1 VKFEIRY
8 PTGTRH
14 EIELEGTVA
23 TVGRDPTCDIVVND
37 AKCSRR
43 HAVLEAGAQ
52 GIAIRDTGSA
62 NGVMVNGRRVERAAL
77 DEGDVVQLGDV
88 SLKVLPENVP
98 MTLLMGEDE
107 APGVIGGP
115 PHPSPKP
122 PPPRP
127 LPQPAGVGRGAG
139 PASFPDLTVQA
150 PPAAAPVPP
159 PLQTIP
165 SQTGPIPRPLTIALL
180 SALFLVGGL
189 LAAVGGLAWTAL
201 GHGGWAP
208 LLCGLGLLVLGTAVG
223 AGLWQRTPW
232 ARLLL
237 IATAGVSIFTCVF
250 LPTGVAVLIYALRS
264 EVRLQFMSRGDL
276 RGVAPRDVARVLD
289 DSSDLAF
296 AGAILGSL
304 LVCLVLAIAAAVGVR
319 AVLG

>member
-1 VKFEIRY
+1 MKFEIRY

-23 TVGRDPTCDIVVND
+23 TVGRDPSCDIVLND

-62 NGVMVNGRRVERAAL
+62 NGVVVNGRRVERAAL

-88 SLKVLPENVP
+88 SLKVLPDDVP
-98 MTLLMGEDE
+98 MTLLMGENE
-107 APGVIGGP
+107 TPGVIGEP
-115 PHPSPKP
+115 PHPLPKP
-122 PPPRP
+122 GVIRP
-127 LPQPAGVGRGAG
+127 VPQPTG
-139 PASFPDLTVQA
+139 PGGGPGPVSFPDVTVQA
-150 PPAAAPVPP
+150 PPAPPVPP
-159 PLQTIP
+159 PLQTAP
-165 SQTGPIPRPLTIALL
+165 SRTGAIPRPLTITLL

-201 GHGGWAP
+201 GRGGWAP
-208 LLCGLGLLVLGTAVG
+208 VLCGLGLLVLGTTIG
-223 AGLWQRTPW
+223 AGLWQRSPW

-237 IATAGVSIFTCVF
+237 IAAAGVGVLTCVF
-250 LPTGVAVLIYALRS
+250 LPASVAVLIYALRS
-264 EVRLQFMSRGDL
+264 EVRLQFTSRGDL
-276 RGVAPRDVARVLD
+276 RGVAPRDVERVLD

>member
-1 VKFEIRY
+1 MKFEIRY

-23 TVGRDPTCDIVVND
+23 TVGRDPSCDIVVND

-88 SLKVLPENVP
+88 SLKVLPESVP
-98 MTLLMGEDE
+98 MTLLMDEGE
-107 APGVIGGP
+107 APGVLGEP
-115 PHPSPKP
+115 PRPSPKP
-122 PPPRP
+122 APARP
-127 LPQPAGVGRGAG
+127 LPQPAGVGAG
-139 PASFPDLTVQA
+139 PASFPDLTVEA
-150 PPAAAPVPP
+150 PPVAAPVPP
-159 PLQTIP
+159 PLQTLP
-165 SQTGPIPRPLTIALL
+165 SRSGPIPRPLTIALL

-189 LAAVGGLAWTAL
+189 LAVVGGLAWTAL

-223 AGLWQRTPW
+223 AGLWQRAPW

-237 IATAGVSIFTCVF
+237 IAAAGVGIFTCVF
-250 LPTGVAVLIYALRS
+250 LPASVAVLIYALRS
-264 EVRLQFMSRGDL
+264 EVRLQFTSRGDL

>member
-23 TVGRDPTCDIVVND
+23 AVGRDPSCDIVLND

-62 NGVMVNGRRVERAAL
+62 NGVTLNGRRVERAAL
-77 DEGDVVQLGDV
+77 EEGDVVQLGDV

-98 MTLLMGEDE
+98 MTLLMAENE
-107 APGVIGGP
+107 APGAAGEP
-115 PHPSPKP
+115 LPSPKP
-122 PPPRP
+122 DGLRP
-127 LPQPAGVGRGAG
+127 VPQPTG
-139 PASFPDLTVQA
+139 PPGGPGPSSFPDLTVQA
-150 PPAAAPVPP
+150 PPVPP
-159 PLQTIP
+159 PAPLPQQTAP
-165 SQTGPIPRPLTIALL
+165 HRAGPIPRPLTIALL

-201 GHGGWAP
+201 AHGGWAP
-208 LLCGLGLLVLGTAVG
+208 VLCGLGLLVLGTALG
-223 AGLWQRTPW
+223 AGLWQRAPW

-237 IATAGVSIFTCVF
+237 IVAAGLGGLTCVF
-250 LPTGVAVLIYALRS
+250 LPTSVAVLIYALRS
-264 EVRLQFMSRGDL
+264 EVRLQFASRGDL

-304 LVCLVLAIAAAVGVR
+304 LICLVLAIGAAVGVR